1 MAHHWMGGQKSMVT
15 MNLSAVNTKRYCLI
29 LPLAWLG
36 LIVLYQL
43 YWVGDWG
50 SEDVFGLRKF
60 TPPVE
65 INNDTVLQAATVPV
79 PTLPSEYLATS
90 KSQQECD
97 LFFTTSYLEHIAKH
111 QQPYCDA
118 QSLSSFHCFTAPRL
132 VVPMTAGWG
141 ETDPLCIAQGVS
153 LNPTTSN
160 GGDNQA
166 QTSRSF
172 SMCVGKFVSVRVN

>member
-1 MAHHWMGGQKSMVT
+1 MGVQKSMVT
-15 MNLSAVNTKRYCLI
+15 MKSSAFNAKRYCLI
-29 LPLAWLG
+29 LPLACLG
-36 LIVLYQL
+36 LVVLYHL
-43 YWVGDWG
+43 YWVGDWA

-65 INNDTVLQAATVPV
+65 MNNDTELATAPV

-90 KSQQECD
+90 QSQQECD

-118 QSLSSFHCFTAPRL
+118 QSLSSFHCFTAPRF

-141 ETDPLCIAQGVS
+141 ETDPLCVAQGVAFH
-153 LNPTTSN
+153 PATQI
-160 GGDNQA
+160 GGDDQA
-166 QTSRSF
+166 QTSRSY
-172 SMCVGKFVSVRVN
+172 SRVLANLSQSGSTND

>member
-1 MAHHWMGGQKSMVT
+1 
-15 MNLSAVNTKRYCLI
+15 MNLSAFNAKRHYLS
-29 LPLAWLG
+29 LPLACLG
-36 LIVLYQL
+36 LVVLYHL
-43 YWVGDWG
+43 YWVGDWV
-50 SEDVFGLRKF
+50 SEDVLGLRKF
-60 TPPVE
+60 TPPAE
-65 INNDTVLQAATVPV
+65 INNTTNTTELATAPV
-79 PTLPSEYLATS
+79 PTLPSEYLAT

-141 ETDPLCIAQGVS
+141 ETDPLCVAQGVS
-153 LNPTTSN
+153 FNSATAN
-160 GGDNQA
+160 GGDDQA

-172 SMCVGKFVSVRVN
+172 SRVMANLSQSGSTNDQQQQKSSVFSAN

>member
-1 MAHHWMGGQKSMVT
+1 MGVQKSIIT
-15 MNLSAVNTKRYCLI
+15 MNLSAFNAKRYCLT
-29 LPLAWLG
+29 LPLAYLG
-36 LIVLYQL
+36 LVVLYHS

-60 TPPVE
+60 IPPVE
-65 INNDTVLQAATVPV
+65 IINDTEVATAPV

-97 LFFTTSYLEHIAKH
+97 LFFTTSYLEHIATH

-141 ETDPLCIAQGVS
+141 ETDPLCVAQGVS
-153 LNPTTSN
+153 FHPATQN
-160 GGDNQA
+160 GGDDQA
-166 QTSRSF
+166 QTSRF
-172 SMCVGKFVSVRVN
+172 SSRVLANLSQSGSTND